1 MKYLMLN
8 IVSVVTISAFA
19 QNCAEEA
26 LIQKPGIWKESING
40 VSGVTATDLVKEKK
54 VVAGIHTMIK
64 SKYSPM
70 GVNPEFTGA
79 YERPESNR
87 PGNGFGYHL
96 LALNYYC
103 DGNVLKTAHETS
115 TAFYINANFFD
126 TEIYDSAQGDRLLE
140 EGFHM
145 IKDKPIAKDGYW
157 YFNEIDAGLGF
168 GMTGRSR
175 VWLITYDGK
184 LPFAYVTKKEFLEK
198 RKTALLLQ
206 MQMATTSYKDN
217 LKNIEME
224 KGYKEVEYKNDP
236 EKLKKYMKMDYTDSK
251 IRIEKSI
258 ADNEK
263 EFKPAFDK
271 LEKQLKFS
279 SEELNQQA
287 IVKQD
292 PNDNLSY
299 LFTDDDDPFGEILI
313 KPNPGYF
320 NKKLPKSSPQFFAVN
335 VIWDPNESKATKFR
349 NDIMKAVD
357 FTTLK
362 NMLGK

>member
-1 MKYLMLN
+1 MKYSLLV
-8 IVSVVTISAFA
+8 ITILFSISTLA
-19 QNCAEEA
+19 QNCNEET
-26 LIQKPGIWKESING
+26 LLQKPGIWKESING
-40 VSGVTATDLVKEKK
+40 VLEVTATDLAKEKK
-54 VVAGIHTMIK
+54 VVGGIHAMIK
-64 SKYSPM
+64 SKYSPI
-70 GVNPEFTGA
+70 GVNPEFTGS
-79 YERPESNR
+79 YIRSESNR
-87 PGNGFGYHL
+87 PGNGYGYHM

-115 TAFYINANFFD
+115 TAFNINANYFD
-126 TEIYDSAQGDRLLE
+126 AEIYDSAQGDRLLE
-140 EGFHM
+140 EGFQM
-145 IKDKPIAKDGYW
+145 IKDMPIAKDGYW
-157 YFNEIDAGLGF
+157 HFNEIDAGLGL
-168 GMTGRSR
+168 GITGRSIE
-175 VWLITYDGK
+175 WLITYDAK

-198 RKTALLLQ
+198 RKTALLVQ

-224 KGYKEVEYKNDP
+224 KGFKEVEYKNDP
-236 EKLKKYMKMDYTDSK
+236 EKLKKYLKMDYTDSK
-251 IRIEKSI
+251 TRIEKSI

-271 LEKQLKFS
+271 LEKQLKIS
-279 SEELNQQA
+279 SDELNQQA

-335 VIWDPNESKATKFR
+335 VIWDPNEPKATKFR